1 MPLWQ
6 LQPVDSID
14 PSWEASTY
22 RGKVIVRA
30 RDEAMARR
38 QAQEAFGVKT
48 RFPLKKGITA
58 PPWKR
63 PALVKAEVIEDP
75 LYDPEGPP
83 EVLFPPQA

>member
-6 LQPVDSID
+6 LQPVDLID
-14 PSWEASTY
+14 PSWESSTY

-48 RFPLKKGITA
+48 RFPPKKGVTA
-58 PPWKR
+58 PPWRR
-63 PALVKAEVIEDP
+63 PALVTAEIIDHP
-75 LYDPEGPP
+75 LYDPDGPP